1 MSQTTAPSS
10 VDSRNTTSK
19 PSPSPQDG
27 LHQRGSYKALLTN
40 QRFVFLWA
48 GQIASQL
55 GDRIVFV
62 VFLALITTLYG
73 TNDAYNSWLYIAF
86 TIPAIALTA
95 IAGVFVDRWS
105 RRGVLV
111 TTNLI
116 RAGIIALL
124 PWAASMGL
132 WAIFAEA
139 FLVSTATQ
147 FFVPAESAT
156 IPAIIKKENLMQ
168 ANGLFT
174 TTMMASVIFGFA
186 LGDPLIGAL
195 GLQSSHW
202 AIVGLF
208 LLASGLLT
216 QVHLP
221 SPQAIQP
228 PPAEDPATG
237 DDYTPPTTVQGVLT
251 ELKEGLAYLRQKP
264 TLLAFILKLAV
275 VFSAV
280 VALCILL
287 ITFSREYLYSDPQ
300 IAVRKF
306 AYIISVSG
314 VGMAIGAGLTT
325 QLVKRVPQHVVIGL
339 GCLMFSILLA
349 GLLKVTAFASSNGPL
364 WEYGLSNR
372 VVYTDIC
379 ALLMGVTVAMA
390 AIPLQTAIH
399 NAIEAGMRGKI
410 MGIQFTI
417 LSTCSTLP
425 ILLAGIGVQ
434 YVGLGAMFIVIAG
447 LVGATGVWS
456 LLAKPSS
463 SRAV

>member
-1 MSQTTAPSS
+1 MSQRTAPSS
-10 VDSRNTTSK
+10 VDSRNTTIQ
-19 PSPSPQDG
+19 PSASPQDG

-156 IPAIIKKENLMQ
+156 IPAIVKKENLMQ

-186 LGDPLIGAL
+186 LGDPLIGWL
-195 GLQSSHW
+195 GLGSSHW

-216 QVHLP
+216 QVNLTKQP
-221 SPQAIQP
+221 INSPQPDTASN
-228 PPAEDPATG
+228 ET
-237 DDYTPPTTVQGVLT
+237 YTAPTTISGVIDD
-251 ELKEGLAYLRQKP
+251 LKEGFTYLRQKP
-264 TLLAFILKLAV
+264 FLLAFILKLAV

-314 VGMAIGAGLTT
+314 VGMALGAGITT
-325 QLVKRVPQHVVIGL
+325 QLVKRLPQHIVIGL
-339 GCLMFSILLA
+339 GCLIFSILLA
-349 GLLKVTAFASSNGPL
+349 GLLKVTAFASSSGPL
-364 WEYGLSNR
+364 WDYGLSNR
-372 VVYTDIC
+372 IVYTDIC
-379 ALLMGVTVAMA
+379 ALFMGITIAMA